1 MKIVPPKEL
10 SASRLVALTKPNGKV
25 RPIAIGEAIYRLM
38 SSVIFNRVSTKANE
52 YFYPFQYGIKTI
64 DGASV
69 AALTSDL
76 FFNCHENSC
85 IFNLDFKNAFN
96 SVKRD
101 SIWKEIKSNFP
112 ELETFFYR
120 FYGNSSDLIFNS
132 FNLDSL
138 SGVKQGDPLG
148 PFFFCLAIHPILK
161 KLKEENS
168 DLQVVAYMDDISC
181 IGPENTINRVA
192 NEAATLYQS
201 IGLELNVQKC
211 FCISRKNVKLIIN
224 SLEVPYIDYTSTSFC
239 FLGCYLGSAEKT
251 LDSLE
256 NYLNSI
262 KKELEVIKTLE
273 LEKHLKF
280 FLLKICY
287 AGKITHLLRSLPSS
301 LTYNFCRQFNKIR
314 TQFLAYLMSVDPS
327 ILKNHIF
334 SDVQLGGVGFN
345 SSKYLTKAAFI
356 GGGKNFVFEFCRRY
370 PFAENLLETTNSLFL
385 DNLRE
390 EISSLSP
397 DLWQSCFPISIQE
410 IPDRSL
416 YSLKFALKKLQRHL
430 LKKFE
435 SKDFIVRLSTAKK
448 ENPAFANFLIDLKD
462 SSSAV
467 LINQV
472 PQIYGLLLNDDQW
485 TTAMRMRCYLWPCN
499 LPNDLFCKCGA
510 GLTLSHLFNCN
521 RFISYRSTF
530 HDAVRDQIH
539 AMCNSYHIFFIN
551 FNLFSKPQSG
561 RDGFFR
567 C

>member
-1 MKIVPPKEL
+1 
-10 SASRLVALTKPNGKV
+10 
-25 RPIAIGEAIYRLM
+25 
-38 SSVIFNRVSTKANE
+38 
-52 YFYPFQYGIKTI
+52 
-64 DGASV
+64 
-69 AALTSDL
+69 
-76 FFNCHENSC
+76 
-85 IFNLDFKNAFN
+85 
-96 SVKRD
+96 
-101 SIWKEIKSNFP
+101 
-112 ELETFFYR
+112 
-120 FYGNSSDLIFNS
+120 
-132 FNLDSL
+132 
-138 SGVKQGDPLG
+138 
-148 PFFFCLAIHPILK
+148 
-161 KLKEENS
+161 
-168 DLQVVAYMDDISC
+168 MDDISC
-181 IGPENTINRVA
+181 IGPESTINRVA

-211 FCISRKNVKLIIN
+211 FSISRKNVKLIIN

-287 AGKITHLLRSLPSS
+287 AGKITHLLRSLPPS

-356 GGGKNFVFEFCRRY
+356 GGGKNFVFEFSRRY

-397 DLWQSCFPISIQE
+397 DLWQSCFPISIQD

-430 LKKFE
+430 LKNLKARILLF
-435 SKDFIVRLSTAKK
+435 DLARLRKK
-448 ENPAFANFLIDLKD
+448 ILFL
-462 SSSAV
+462 
-467 LINQV
+467 
-472 PQIYGLLLNDDQW
+472 QIFD
-485 TTAMRMRCYLWPCN
+485 
-499 LPNDLFCKCGA
+499 
-510 GLTLSHLFNCN
+510 
-521 RFISYRSTF
+521 
-530 HDAVRDQIH
+530 
-539 AMCNSYHIFFIN
+539 
-551 FNLFSKPQSG
+551 
-561 RDGFFR
+561 
-567 C
+567 

>member
-1 MKIVPPKEL
+1 
-10 SASRLVALTKPNGKV
+10 
-25 RPIAIGEAIYRLM
+25 
-38 SSVIFNRVSTKANE
+38 
-52 YFYPFQYGIKTI
+52 
-64 DGASV
+64 
-69 AALTSDL
+69 
-76 FFNCHENSC
+76 
-85 IFNLDFKNAFN
+85 
-96 SVKRD
+96 
-101 SIWKEIKSNFP
+101 
-112 ELETFFYR
+112 
-120 FYGNSSDLIFNS
+120 
-132 FNLDSL
+132 
-138 SGVKQGDPLG
+138 
-148 PFFFCLAIHPILK
+148 
-161 KLKEENS
+161 
-168 DLQVVAYMDDISC
+168 MDDISC
-181 IGPENTINRVA
+181 IGPESTINRVA

-201 IGLELNVQKC
+201 IGLDLNVQKC
-211 FCISRKNVKLIIN
+211 FFISRKNVKLIIN

-239 FLGCYLGSAEKT
+239 FLVCYLGSAEKT

-287 AGKITHLLRSLPSS
+287 AGKITHLLRSLPPS

-356 GGGKNFVFEFCRRY
+356 GGGKI
-370 PFAENLLETTNSLFL
+370 L
-385 DNLRE
+385 E

-430 LKKFE
+430 LKNFE
-435 SKDFIVRLSTAKK
+435 NKDFIVRLSTAKK
-448 ENPAFANFLIDLKD
+448 DNPVFANFLIDLKD

-467 LINQV
+467 LINQI
-472 PQIYGLLLNDDQW
+472 PQVYGLFLNDDQW

-521 RFISYRSTF
+521 RYISYRSTL

-539 AMCNSYHIFFIN
+539 AMCNSYHIESFVEPLLRSLDIN
-551 FNLFSKPQSG
+551 ESVRDSEYGKRRADVVVPSFDDVMNVVDVVTVDVCKKNALKNAQSEVSPLDDSELYK
-561 RDGFFR
+561 RKKYANPLKN
-567 C
+567 

>member
-1 MKIVPPKEL
+1 MQL
-10 SASRLVALTKPNGKV
+10 SHICCSSCHKV
-25 RPIAIGEAIYRLM
+25 GHKKNSKKCENYQNPSISY
-38 SSVIFNRVSTKANE
+38 SVT
-52 YFYPFQYGIKTI
+52 
-64 DGASV
+64 
-69 AALTSDL
+69 AA
-76 FFNCHENSC
+76 
-85 IFNLDFKNAFN
+85 
-96 SVKRD
+96 
-101 SIWKEIKSNFP
+101 
-112 ELETFFYR
+112 
-120 FYGNSSDLIFNS
+120 
-132 FNLDSL
+132 
-138 SGVKQGDPLG
+138 
-148 PFFFCLAIHPILK
+148 
-161 KLKEENS
+161 
-168 DLQVVAYMDDISC
+168 
-181 IGPENTINRVA
+181 
-192 NEAATLYQS
+192 LYQS
-201 IGLELNVQKC
+201 IGLDLNVQKC

-287 AGKITHLLRSLPSS
+287 AGKITHLLRSLPPS

-314 TQFLAYLMSVDPS
+314 TQCLAYLMSVDPS

-356 GGGKNFVFEFCRRY
+356 GGGKNFVFEFSRRY
-370 PFAENLLETTNSLFL
+370 PFAENLLENTNSLFL

-410 IPDRSL
+410 ITDRSL
-416 YSLKFALKKLQRHL
+416 YSLKFALQKLQRHL
-430 LKKFE
+430 LKNFE
-435 SKDFIVRLSTAKK
+435 NKDFIVRLSTAKK

-467 LINQV
+467 LINQI
-472 PQIYGLLLNDDQW
+472 PQIYGLFLNDDQW

-521 RFISYRSTF
+521 RYISYRSTL

-539 AMCNSYHIFFIN
+539 AMCNSYHIESFVEPLLRSLDINESVRDSEYGKRRADVVVPSGCMQEKCLEKCSIRSIPLDDSELYKRKKYANPLKELKHVRHVDYQICPFAISLYGRFGKTALNFIDD
-551 FNLFSKPQSG
+551 FENLVKKRMNKRFDRRLWLNRIVFTIFKSIPKMISKALMSVSAHYEYIAAV
-561 RDGFFR
+561 RFDGVEACFEDIDF
-567 C
+567 

>member
-1 MKIVPPKEL
+1 
-10 SASRLVALTKPNGKV
+10 
-25 RPIAIGEAIYRLM
+25 
-38 SSVIFNRVSTKANE
+38 
-52 YFYPFQYGIKTI
+52 
-64 DGASV
+64 
-69 AALTSDL
+69 
-76 FFNCHENSC
+76 
-85 IFNLDFKNAFN
+85 
-96 SVKRD
+96 
-101 SIWKEIKSNFP
+101 
-112 ELETFFYR
+112 
-120 FYGNSSDLIFNS
+120 
-132 FNLDSL
+132 
-138 SGVKQGDPLG
+138 
-148 PFFFCLAIHPILK
+148 
-161 KLKEENS
+161 
-168 DLQVVAYMDDISC
+168 MDDIFC
-181 IGPENTINRVA
+181 IGPESTINRVA

-287 AGKITHLLRSLPSS
+287 AGKITHLLRSLPPS

-356 GGGKNFVFEFCRRY
+356 GGGKNFVFEFSRRY

-416 YSLKFALKKLQRHL
+416 
-430 LKKFE
+430 
-435 SKDFIVRLSTAKK
+435 
-448 ENPAFANFLIDLKD
+448 LI
-462 SSSAV
+462 
-467 LINQV
+467 
-472 PQIYGLLLNDDQW
+472 Y
-485 TTAMRMRCYLWPCN
+485 
-499 LPNDLFCKCGA
+499 
-510 GLTLSHLFNCN
+510 
-521 RFISYRSTF
+521 
-530 HDAVRDQIH
+530 
-539 AMCNSYHIFFIN
+539 
-551 FNLFSKPQSG
+551 
-561 RDGFFR
+561 
-567 C
+567 